1 LAQARCLGRVPVFGL
16 GLLHGEARFDCS
28 GAFPRLPSPPP
39 LWRIRVHLGWLRA
52 LDFACSPRRRTSG
65 LCCREF
71 IRPRT
76 AEASAPGLRLA
87 PAATP
92 RTREG
97 ALDRST
103 ENGEDVRMAGILD
116 GKTAVVTGGS
126 KGIGY
131 SIGEY
136 LARAAANVVISARNA
151 GEVKAA
157 ADRLNALGA
166 GTVIGVQADVR
177 SYEDVQ
183 RMIAAAAE
191 LGDGLD
197 ILINN
202 AGVGGFA
209 PMDQISVDL
218 WHSIIET
225 NLNGVFYCCR
235 EAVPHMR
242 KRGAGWIINIGSLA
256 GKNPFAGGAAYNASK
271 FAIVGFSEAMM
282 LDVREDNIR
291 TSYIMPGSVATYF
304 NDHTPN
310 EADAWK
316 IQPGDI
322 AQIVMDLLAMNPRTL
337 PSRVEVRPSRPPK
350 R

>member
-1 LAQARCLGRVPVFGL
+1 
-16 GLLHGEARFDCS
+16 
-28 GAFPRLPSPPP
+28 
-39 LWRIRVHLGWLRA
+39 
-52 LDFACSPRRRTSG
+52 
-65 LCCREF
+65 
-71 IRPRT
+71 
-76 AEASAPGLRLA
+76 
-87 PAATP
+87 
-92 RTREG
+92 
-97 ALDRST
+97 
-103 ENGEDVRMAGILD
+103 MAGMLD

-136 LARAAANVVISARNA
+136 LARAGANVVISARNA
-151 GEVKAA
+151 GEVQSA
-157 ADRLNALGA
+157 ADRLNELGA
-166 GTVIGVQADVR
+166 GTVLGVQADVR
-177 SYEDVQ
+177 SYEDVR

-209 PMDQISVDL
+209 PVDQISVDL
-218 WHSIIET
+218 WHTIIET

-282 LDVREDNIR
+282 LDVRQDNIR

-316 IQPGDI
+316 IQPEDI

>member
-1 LAQARCLGRVPVFGL
+1 
-16 GLLHGEARFDCS
+16 
-28 GAFPRLPSPPP
+28 
-39 LWRIRVHLGWLRA
+39 
-52 LDFACSPRRRTSG
+52 
-65 LCCREF
+65 
-71 IRPRT
+71 
-76 AEASAPGLRLA
+76 
-87 PAATP
+87 
-92 RTREG
+92 
-97 ALDRST
+97 
-103 ENGEDVRMAGILD
+103 MAGMLE

-136 LARAAANVVISARNA
+136 LARAGANVVISARNA
-151 GEVKAA
+151 EEVQVA
-157 ADRLNALGA
+157 ADRLSGLGA
-166 GTVIGVQADVR
+166 GTVLGVQADVR

-183 RMIAAAAE
+183 RMIAAAAD
-191 LGDGLD
+191 LGGGLD
-197 ILINN
+197 ILVNN

-209 PMDQISVDL
+209 PVDQISVDL
-218 WHSIIET
+218 WHTVIET

-235 EAVPHMR
+235 EAIPHMR
-242 KRGAGWIINIGSLA
+242 RRGAGWIINIGSLA

-271 FAIVGFSEAMM
+271 FALVGFSEAMM
-282 LDVREDNIR
+282 LDVREDNVR

-304 NDHTPN
+304 NDHTPS

-316 IQPGDI
+316 IQPEDI

>member
-1 LAQARCLGRVPVFGL
+1 
-16 GLLHGEARFDCS
+16 
-28 GAFPRLPSPPP
+28 
-39 LWRIRVHLGWLRA
+39 
-52 LDFACSPRRRTSG
+52 
-65 LCCREF
+65 
-71 IRPRT
+71 
-76 AEASAPGLRLA
+76 
-87 PAATP
+87 
-92 RTREG
+92 
-97 ALDRST
+97 
-103 ENGEDVRMAGILD
+103 MAGTLE

-136 LARAAANVVISARNA
+136 LARAGANVVLSARNA
-151 GEVKAA
+151 DEVKAA
-157 ADRLNALGA
+157 ADKLNALGS

-177 SYEDVQ
+177 SHEDVQ

-209 PMDQISVDL
+209 PVDQTSVEL

-235 EAVPHMR
+235 EAIPHMR

-271 FAIVGFSEAMM
+271 FALVGFSEAMM

-316 IQPGDI
+316 IQPEDI

-337 PSRVEVRPSRPPK
+337 PSRVEVRPSRPP
-350 R
+350 RR

>member
-1 LAQARCLGRVPVFGL
+1 
-16 GLLHGEARFDCS
+16 
-28 GAFPRLPSPPP
+28 
-39 LWRIRVHLGWLRA
+39 
-52 LDFACSPRRRTSG
+52 
-65 LCCREF
+65 
-71 IRPRT
+71 
-76 AEASAPGLRLA
+76 
-87 PAATP
+87 
-92 RTREG
+92 
-97 ALDRST
+97 
-103 ENGEDVRMAGILD
+103 MAGILD

-136 LARAAANVVISARNA
+136 LARAGANVVISARNA
-151 GEVKAA
+151 DEVKAA
-157 ADRLNALGA
+157 ADRLNGLGA

-177 SYEDVQ
+177 SYSDVQ
-183 RMIAAAAE
+183 RMIAAAVE

-209 PMDQISVDL
+209 PVDQISVDL
-218 WHSIIET
+218 WHTIIET

-235 EAVPHMR
+235 EAIPHMR

-271 FAIVGFSEAMM
+271 FALVGFSEAMM

-304 NDHTPN
+304 NDHTPS

-316 IQPGDI
+316 IQPEDI